1 MVCAHPSPRPGPGN
15 AGETWPKSLKLF
27 TVCSMALAPAAPA
40 AAYPRPPIRIR
51 TFLILGLVAWCLCSL
66 VPRALSGYRVHTLA
80 TAVAD
85 YAVCMAGPT
94 GPALFRDNPAEFSR
108 LLHRRIVA
116 AGSKERPFEKC
127 AKQALAITGST
138 EIAHKH
144 ELSAQSFTD
153 YGLAGIETP
162 SGLAVTSE
170 PLISAARAAWPFV
183 RGYIAL
189 VKPSLGAFE
198 AIHPVGL
205 PRPGVGRGIPA
216 WRGVYRSVKRTPDA
230 LWLSFGNGAHLSL
243 HKSTDNGLTWRPAS
257 LPSTS
262 DFAER
267 CLTGDGRAYEVS
279 PSADHDV
286 LEVHAVEQ
294 DGTAHAMQLAP
305 ESSTV
310 LALAC
315 DERALIVL
323 LRAQGSK
330 LSELYACPFAAR
342 CTLLPGPRPD
352 ALPGLFDQTLDIAR
366 VHGTTVL
373 AVTSHDVVRVSSS
386 RDEGRTWTPF
396 YVAYDAAEHPEVR
409 ADVRTPSHLLA
420 IENRVF
426 LYGGG
431 NRAAQSY
438 SVLVSDDHGASFRTP

>member
-1 MVCAHPSPRPGPGN
+1 
-15 AGETWPKSLKLF
+15 
-27 TVCSMALAPAAPA
+27 MALAPAAPSA
-40 AAYPRPPIRIR
+40 AFPRPPIRIR
-51 TFLILGLVAWCLCSL
+51 SVLALGLAAWCLFSL
-66 VPRALSGYRVHTLA
+66 VPRGLAGYRVHTLA
-80 TAVAD
+80 NAVAD

-94 GPALFRDNPAEFSR
+94 GPALFRDNPSEFSR

-116 AGSKERPFEKC
+116 AAPSERPFDKC
-127 AKQALAITGST
+127 AKHALAITGSP

-144 ELSAQSFTD
+144 EQSAASFSD
-153 YGLAGIETP
+153 YGLTGLETT

-170 PLISAARAAWPFV
+170 PLLAAVHAAWPFV
-183 RGYIAL
+183 RGYTAL

-205 PRPGVGRGIPA
+205 PRPAVGRGIPG
-216 WRGVYRSVKRTPDA
+216 WRGVYRSVKRGPDA
-230 LWLSFGNGAHLSL
+230 LYLAFGKGPHLSM

-257 LPSTS
+257 LPSAS

-286 LEVHAVEQ
+286 LEVHAIEQ

-305 ESSTV
+305 ESSAV
-310 LALAC
+310 QALAC

-323 LRAQGSK
+323 IRAQGAK
-330 LSELYACPFAAR
+330 VSELYTCPFAAR
-342 CTLLPGPRPD
+342 CTLLPSPRPD
-352 ALPGLFDQTLDIAR
+352 ALPGLFDQSIDIAR

-373 AVTSHDVVRVSSS
+373 AVTSRDIVRVSSS

-396 YVAYDAAEHPEVR
+396 YVAFDAAEHPEVR
-409 ADVRTPSHLLA
+409 ADVRTPSHLLT

-431 NRAAQSY
+431 NRSQQSY
-438 SVLVSDDHGASFRTP
+438 SVLASDDHGASFRTP